1 MLIGKKIA
9 NIYFEAETDR
19 RSVGF
24 NVLGKNESGE
34 LVEKDFD
41 YQKVIYNNEN
51 ILLNNAEE
59 GERTKVIKVALG
71 KEELDGLRVSINENQ
86 YNLAFEYEKHNGTN
100 GTDENI
106 YIPADGTSYYIGELT
121 DKNGNAKELRLK
133 VDDEVY
139 KNYNNIIKDGTT
151 ISENTSFLEYTIPQY
166 DEEGKNSIEK
176 SKYGTIEGKGNYIYI
191 GGTEASSYKNSGEN
205 PIMYLVQ
212 EKNDVNN
219 ENIKTMYL
227 DDYNLKY
234 YVPIKN
240 VKVKNKFLPLNISES
255 ERNNTLIEY
264 NYENADIDSRKTEIK
279 IIENLNDNP
288 FYLYEIKNGEVS
300 RGQKINNSEVYIAS
314 NASSIENSSENTIGK
329 IKVEVK
335 VKDRG
340 GNEKYGEGYINVG
353 NGNFYI
359 FVAENSTNDEN
370 PNKFERNLDDAIN
383 YANTLKNNTGKDPT
397 IQQLIDEYT
406 QDTDVTIE
414 TNNLTYDMNG
424 KTLNFANEKNL
435 TVGEGITFNLVSSN
449 DNIVSNI
456 KTKDELQRRVYTGN
470 INFNH
475 DTTFKNE
482 TVINYIS
489 NEDFLSKYPQF
500 KNVGTYLESGGIP
513 GKTNTLWNRIKY
525 TGLFT
530 TRKIGAYTEYIHSFN
545 AIGFNVNYSQNISGL
560 INYGTLNFKS
570 GKIVVNTY
578 ERVMAIGAFGGGAV
592 LNISNT
598 FLDILRAL
606 GIEVADLT
614 DLTGSYSQL
623 ENTATGIE
631 NYGIVNLG
639 TGSGIQDGNVEG
651 AEHPEIE
658 INVISK
664 EHAYGVSVGNI
675 RHPNKVISRA
685 YGVWNKTENSETTM
699 NSGFMAMSLTNKTN
713 SWWSAVS
720 VGKAYGIYNEKGTAT
735 INGIT
740 KKRVDR
746 GSISIY
752 NAIVDRVFREYED
765 DEKNVV
771 TEALE
776 EIDIWWKDTVESKTF
791 YGFFTHSNLQL
802 VSKLTGAT
810 YYTNSYAV
818 GYPENGSSNGITMN
832 QDIVNKVNDATK
844 GNSDGYKGYSNNTYQ
859 SVQNFVNHYLN
870 FNTIAG
876 NAFSDAYE
884 KINNILNTDW
894 VGEDFNANNILDGAI
909 KKIFNLIK

>member
-24 NVLGKNESGE
+24 NVLGKDESGE
-34 LVEKDFD
+34 LVEKDFT

-51 ILLNNAEE
+51 ILLNDAEE
-59 GERTKVIKVALG
+59 GERTKVIKMALG
-71 KEELDGLRVSINENQ
+71 KEELNGLRVSINENQ
-86 YNLAFEYEKHNGTN
+86 YQLAFEYIKHDDID

-106 YIPADGTSYYIGELT
+106 YIPADGTSYYIGKLT
-121 DKNGNAKELRLK
+121 NENGNAKELKLK
-133 VDDEVY
+133 VDDKDDKVY

-151 ISENTSFLEYTIPQY
+151 ISEKTTFLEYEIDET
-166 DEEGKNSIEK
+166 DEESGITIEK

-264 NYENADIDSRKTEIK
+264 NYENADIDSSKTEIK
-279 IIENLNDNP
+279 IIENLSNNP
-288 FYLYEIKNGEVS
+288 FYLYDVKNDEVYMK
-300 RGQKINNSEVYIAS
+300 GQEINNSEVYIAS
-314 NASSIENSSENTIGK
+314 NASSIENFSENTIGK
-329 IKVEVK
+329 IKVGVK

-397 IQQLIDEYT
+397 IQQFIDEYT
-406 QDTDVTIE
+406 QDTDITIE

-424 KTLNFANEKNL
+424 NTLTFANDKHL
-435 TVGEGITFNLVSSN
+435 TINEGITFNLISSN
-449 DNIVSNI
+449 DNKPN
-456 KTKDELQRRVYTGN
+456 DRGCYTYNGN
-470 INFNH
+470 ISFNH

-482 TVINYIS
+482 TVIKYIS

-513 GKTNTLWNRIKY
+513 GKTNTLWNRIRY
-525 TGLFT
+525 AGLFT
-530 TRKIGAYTEYIHSFN
+530 TRKIAAYTEYIHSFN

-639 TGSGIQDGNVEG
+639 EGSGIQNGDSESAN
-651 AEHPEIE
+651 HPEIE

-685 YGVWNKTENSETTM
+685 YGVWNKTDNSKTTM
-699 NSGFMAMSLTNKTN
+699 NSGFMTSFLTNNTN

-720 VGKAYGIYNEKGTAT
+720 VGKAYGIYNEKGKAT

-740 KKRVDR
+740 KKTVNR

-752 NAIVDRVFREYED
+752 NIIVDKIFRDYED
-765 DEKNVV
+765 ENSNVLQKN
-771 TEALE
+771 LE
-776 EIDIWWKDTVESKTF
+776 EIDKWWEKTVEQKTF

-818 GYPENGSSNGITMN
+818 GYPENGSSTDITMN
-832 QDIVNKVNDATK
+832 QDIVNNVNDATK

-859 SVQNFVNHYLN
+859 SVQNFVNYYLN
-870 FNTIAG
+870 FKTING

-884 KINNILNTDW
+884 KINNVLNTDW